1 MFHYKPST
9 SIGWYWHIRQND
21 LGKPRMPSSGFIF
34 AFCSAVLCQPLL
46 IALGQ
51 PADVAYTSARY
62 AQVQWLGVGQRSWY
76 QHGFYYYTIW
86 KQTSNGAISHKKM
99 DFYMRN
105 HHVTGFLF
113 EKPPS
118 NGIISIWHI
127 VISLDNPLQNI
138 AKPYMR
144 YMFDCRGI
152 TDTKWRHVDWT
163 CPTCSCILHV
173 QIAPGVLIFFEALGR
188 SILQA
193 VQCSKYRVAIGQVHN
208 AWLDHVPRLPVAGQP
223 QKTQTLR
230 LYVCWKHKALIG
242 HDCWALIHGRQKLLI
257 AQLRN
262 LVSSPLQILLCC
274 LAVDIAELQ
283 SCSEHAKNQCFP
295 DDINWHQ
302 LTSWQQLTSTEHFAL
317 TRLEW
322 VYFPKVSRPVPRSSC
337 C

>member
-1 MFHYKPST
+1 
-9 SIGWYWHIRQND
+9 
-21 LGKPRMPSSGFIF
+21 
-34 AFCSAVLCQPLL
+34 
-46 IALGQ
+46 
-51 PADVAYTSARY
+51 
-62 AQVQWLGVGQRSWY
+62 
-76 QHGFYYYTIW
+76 
-86 KQTSNGAISHKKM
+86 M
-99 DFYMRN
+99 DFFMRN

-127 VISLDNPLQNI
+127 VISHDNPLQNI

-163 CPTCSCILHV
+163 CPTCSCISHV

-188 SILQA
+188 SILLA

-242 HDCWALIHGRQKLLI
+242 HDCWALIHGRHKLLI